1 MSAVE
6 SRLALSTAHFGRHGV
21 VTPARARQFDAELRG
36 AFALAA
42 DAGMTLI
49 DTSADHAEAE
59 ALVGRLAPRE
69 RPFRT
74 IAKTAPVGAG
84 LAAVEARAQKSLR
97 NLGVPRAHA
106 LVVSEAE
113 DLLGPDGDA
122 LWRALLG
129 LRDAGLFEKIGVAAR
144 LEDAPAALAR
154 RYKPDIM
161 QLPVSLLD
169 QRLVIGGELQTLA
182 ELGGDHDTPLVWI
195 AFFAVLGL
203 LLAMEGYSG
212 AFRQKDLLDHP
223 PPADMGGQED
233 DDGPKTCIVCWERH
247 PILTLCPCAHTLC
260 ALCSLRVSKCPL
272 CRANIVGRSVTIGT
286 QRPRRLVFAAGGQ
299 APAMLA

>member
-74 IAKTAPVGAG
+74 VAKTAPVGAG

-169 QRLVIGGELQTLA
+169 QRLVTGGELQTLA
-182 ELGGDHDTPLVWI
+182 ELGVEVHLRSI
-195 AFFAVLGL
+195 FLQGL
-203 LLAMEGYSG
+203 MFLPSDGL
-212 AFRQKDLLDHP
+212 
-223 PPADMGGQED
+223 PPALAEA
-233 DDGPKTCIVCWERH
+233 GPRLSRIRREIAEAGAD
-247 PILTLCPCAHTLC
+247 PLQA
-260 ALCSLRVSKCPL
+260 ALAFALSQSAAAQV
-272 CRANIVGRSVTIGT
+272 IVGVASQAELRAI
-286 QRPRRLVFAAGGQ
+286 LAAAA
-299 APAMLA
+299 APAPDLDWQALSLNAQEVEHVGLWAAA

>member
-74 IAKTAPVGAG
+74 IAKTAPLAAG
-84 LAAVEARAQKSLR
+84 LAVVEARAQKSLR
-97 NLGVPRAHA
+97 NLGVPRAYA

-122 LWRALLG
+122 LWRSLLG
-129 LRDAGLFEKIGVAAR
+129 LRDAGLFEKIGVSAR

-169 QRLVIGGELQTLA
+169 QRLVTGGELQTLA
-182 ELGGDHDTPLVWI
+182 ELGVEVHLRSI
-195 AFFAVLGL
+195 FLQGL
-203 LLAMEGYSG
+203 MFLPSDGL
-212 AFRQKDLLDHP
+212 
-223 PPADMGGQED
+223 PPALAEA
-233 DDGPKTCIVCWERH
+233 GPRLSRIRREIAEAGAD
-247 PILTLCPCAHTLC
+247 PLQA
-260 ALCSLRVSKCPL
+260 ALAFALSQSAAAQV
-272 CRANIVGRSVTIGT
+272 IVGVASQAELRAI
-286 QRPRRLVFAAGGQ
+286 LAAAA
-299 APAMLA
+299 APAPDLDWQALSLNAQEVEHVGLWAAA